1 MSSDQTKRLVGYA
14 AVDRYVRSGMKIGMG
29 TGSTAVWAIRRIGEL
44 LANGTLTDIV
54 GVPTSSQSEL
64 ECHRLGIPLRS
75 MNDPQVDGKLD
86 LTIDGADEIDPQ
98 RNLTKGGGGALLLE
112 KIVAYSS
119 TGVVIVA
126 DERKLV
132 SQLGKTFPVP
142 LEVLPAA
149 RVPVMNALT
158 KLGGE
163 PVVRLAERKMG
174 AVITDNGNIII
185 DVRFGEPFD
194 APEMEARL
202 ATVPGIVGNGLFCRI
217 EPTVLVAYEDGRT
230 EEFAG

>member
-1 MSSDQTKRLVGYA
+1 
-14 AVDRYVRSGMKIGMG
+14 MKIGMG

-44 LANGTLTDIV
+44 LADGTLSIIV
-54 GVPTSSQSEL
+54 GVPTSTQSEL

-75 MNDPQVDGKLD
+75 MNDPQIDGSLD

-98 RNLTKGGGGALLLE
+98 KNVTKGGGGALLLE

-119 TGVVIVA
+119 TQVVIVA

-132 SQLGKTFPVP
+132 SQLGMTFPIP

-149 RVPVMNALT
+149 RVPVMHALG
-158 KLGGE
+158 KLGGH
-163 PVVRLAERKMG
+163 PVIRLAERKMG

-185 DVRFGEPFD
+185 DVRMDRDFD
-194 APEMEARL
+194 APAMEARL
-202 ATVPGIVGNGLFCRI
+202 SSIPGIVGNGLFCGM
-217 EPTVLVAYEDGRT
+217 EPTVLIAYDDGRT